1 MIKFSRYDCPGCDK
15 KWFFKTIKEI
25 ESFINDAY
33 PKFPEEFR
41 VTSRKRIE
49 ESNEIIRRET
59 QRMADIREQGR
70 LFDIQFAED
79 MKKYEDVFKFNFQPR
94 RFTGT

>member
-1 MIKFSRYDCPGCDK
+1 MSPE
-15 KWFFKTIKEI
+15 TL
-25 ESFINDAY
+25 ESLRAADVIM
-33 PKFPEEFR
+33 EEFR

-79 MKKYEDVFKFNFQPR
+79 MKKYEDVFKFNFKPR
-94 RFTGT
+94 RFTGTQIQFTYVM

>member
-1 MIKFSRYDCPGCDK
+1 MSPE
-15 KWFFKTIKEI
+15 TI
-25 ESFINDAY
+25 ESLRAADVIM
-33 PKFPEEFR
+33 EEFR

-59 QRMADIREQGR
+59 QRMADIREKGR

-79 MKKYEDVFKFNFQPR
+79 MKKYEDVFRFNFEPR
-94 RFTGT
+94 RFTET